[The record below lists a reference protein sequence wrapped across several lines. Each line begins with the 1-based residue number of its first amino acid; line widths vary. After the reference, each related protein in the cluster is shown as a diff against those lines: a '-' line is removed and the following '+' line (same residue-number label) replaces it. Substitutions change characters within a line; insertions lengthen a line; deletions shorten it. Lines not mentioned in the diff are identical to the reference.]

1 MAIPPEPGLPP
12 IPQPVLSPLTGAAI
26 FLVVTVNTGGT
37 AAARDLLSDCAGL
50 HRSVGFRIPDGGL
63 TCVVSVGS
71 AAWSRLFSGPRP
83 AELHP
88 FPEVAGDRHR
98 AV

>member
-1 MAIPPEPGLPP
+1 MALPPKPALPP

-37 AAARDLLSDCAGL
+37 AAARDLLSDCGGL
-50 HRSVGFRIPDGGL
+50 QRSVGFRIPDGGL

-71 AAWSRLFSGPRP
+71 AAPYVLLAVFGVTDAS
-83 AELHP
+83 
-88 FPEVAGDRHR
+88 AGLI
-98 AV
+98 V